1 VSDIIKIQAPESALY
16 MSNFMTELPH
26 GIINKKACGVGGSF
40 IAITNPE
47 NYIIAVPTT
56 ELIKNK
62 CFQHSDLLGIYS
74 IKDSG
79 VTFKMFKEYIETHKV
94 FKIMTTYDSLP
105 RVVKWLKALKLNV
118 YEDFKLLI
126 DEYHKILSDYSY
138 RDKAIQGLLEESL
151 KFNYYTFLSATP
163 INPKFIPKELVELPY
178 YEIEWHSTKSIKPY
192 RKKTAKPLLHAAH
205 IISNYK
211 ANNYSAELK
220 VDGQI
225 CISNEAYFF
234 VNSVHSIADILHA
247 TNLVPSEVK
256 IICANNSTNR
266 DVLDPFP
273 ISSVTDTNKPFTF
286 VTSKSF
292 LGCDFYSESGIVYVI
307 SNVNKKHTLLDI
319 STDIFQISGRIRNTN
334 NPFRNILFHIY
345 NTGTS
350 DLTKEEFE
358 TILEEKVAN
367 TNVQIETFNG
377 LSELA
382 KKANLKRYSMDLEDD
397 YSYYNPDTNLLQF
410 NELKKLNEEFQFSI
424 INDIYTNGFSVR
436 SAYENAGFDV
446 SEDQEYIS
454 YEEDFIENMTKISF
468 KGIMLEYCKLADNI
482 ENLDLEFVNSRRFTL
497 EKLAQENL
505 SLDIKEI
512 VKKVGTKRIRTLN
525 YAKVA
530 INKELYSKCDEV
542 KDAISEAIYN
552 KLEKNTFYSTAQ
564 IKQVLG
570 KIYKDFKI
578 EKTPKAV
585 ELDKYCSIRKV
596 SRTVE
601 NKLVKGVF
609 IV

>member
-1 VSDIIKIQAPESALY
+1 MSKIINIKAPESALY
-16 MSNFMTELPH
+16 MSEFMTELPK
-26 GIINKKACGVGGSF
+26 GILNKRSCGVGGSF
-40 IAITNPE
+40 IAITNTE

-62 CFQHSDLLGIYS
+62 CYQHPDLLGVFAE
-74 IKDSG
+74 KESG
-79 VTFKMFKEYIETHKV
+79 ITFKKFKEYLESHEVKKV
-94 FKIMTTYDSLP
+94 ITTYDSLP
-105 RVVKWLKALKLNV
+105 KVVAWLEKLDINPKTD
-118 YEDFKLLI
+118 YKLLI

-138 RDKAIQGLLEESL
+138 RDKAIQKLLEVSL
-151 KFNYYTFLSATP
+151 QFSYYTFLSATP

-178 YEIEWHSTKSIKPY
+178 YEIEWQSTKSIKPY

-220 VDGQI
+220 VDGKI

-256 IICANNSTNR
+256 IICANTSINK

-273 ISSVTDTNKPFTF
+273 ISSVTDPNKPFTF
-286 VTSKSF
+286 ITSKSF
-292 LGCDFYSESGIVYVI
+292 LGCDFYSDSGIVYVI

-350 DLTKEEFE
+350 DLTREEFE
-358 TILEEKVAN
+358 NIIQEKIDN
-367 TNVQIETFNG
+367 TLVQIETFNN

-397 YSYYNPDTNLLQF
+397 YSYYNSETNLLEF

-424 INDIYTNGFSVR
+424 INDIYTNGFTIR
-436 SAYENAGFDV
+436 QAYENAGFDV
-446 SEDQEYIS
+446 SEGQEFIS

-468 KGIMLEYCKLADNI
+468 KGIMQEYCNLIDNT
-482 ENLDLEFVNSRRFTL
+482 EEFDLEFINNRKSVL
-497 EKLAQENL
+497 EKLAADNL
-505 SLDIKEI
+505 SLNIKEI
-512 VKKVGTKRIRTLN
+512 VRKIGTKRIRTLK
-525 YAKVA
+525 YVKSE
-530 INKELYSKCDEV
+530 INKELYNVCSEV
-542 KDAISEAIYN
+542 TDAVKEA
-552 KLEKNTFYSTAQ
+552 LELRLTKGDFYTSSQ
-564 IKQVLG
+564 IKEVLVN
-570 KIYKDFKI
+570 IYKQFKI
-578 EKTPKAV
+578 SKNPKGT
-585 ELDKYCSIRKV
+585 DITKYYNTKPISKRVGSKV
-596 SRTVE
+596 S
-601 NKLVKGVF
+601 KGF
-609 IV
+609 ILG